1 MISVLSA
8 VAEIEREN
16 IRVQTM
22 EGRMQK
28 AREGKWNGGF
38 APYGYSLIDGKLEV
52 NEEEAVAIRMIF
64 DQYVNTDLGANGI
77 AKYLENHGIH
87 KIARQ
92 NGKNPLFDAALIRR
106 IIQNPVYSG
115 KISYGR
121 RRTEKVRGTRN
132 EYRQVKK
139 DDYLLVDGLHEA
151 LVSEEVWEL
160 AQVKVAAQA
169 KKYEKVNRDKR
180 EKIHLLSGI
189 LKCPVCGAGMYG
201 NKSIKKRKDGSNYKD
216 FYYYGCKHRNMTRGH
231 KCDYKK
237 QVHEEMLDA
246 SVAEVISKLVSNP
259 KFSDLIRNKI
269 NMEVDTS
276 ALNQEIENYKIQLRK
291 LYHNKDTILSDM
303 DSLDYED
310 KHYQRRKTDLE
321 NHLYKTFDEKSY
333 GIHSVRIYQFNRFIK
348 QVRFCLLPEFKS
360 DYFDNLKWLE
370 DKANLKSESAK
381 LTVRKVDGW
390 QIDFANANVQD
401 SLEKYEV
408 RAPYREGTLNGTIIS
423 QQDNL
428 RLAVEFELPICA
440 YRYELIS
447 NNKISEKCDMA
458 DFLQGN
464 QWLSVSFYGD
474 YKKNTYVVEL
484 VSANGIEQR
493 EEIKLTSNGSANF
506 DLNVFRDTLQA
517 VPLPAKIR
525 VVNVDREAS
534 FDVILI
540 DEVIKFRY
548 RPKYVRCKKGIAVKD
563 EDINKNAT
571 LEKYGDNF
579 KLPLIYGESQ
589 VNDKGAR
596 IFSIPENVTL
606 TSGYYRIIRENNVD
620 ELFSV
625 DDDFEVT
632 LQSDQFFVTLRNP
645 KDPIN
650 SFGEWLEQFLYD
662 LIRFRGIKKIDELR
676 MSESYRCRNSMGQF
690 AKFGLSDNDII
701 NLVLLGNILE
711 CKITKA
717 HKTIVTETMAMVSEL
732 ILTNEDRFRIIERL
746 VEMKAS
752 DIVFNLC
759 KENYCLV
766 LLEIPDTVTGSY
778 IKELASALKQVSV
791 ILALQVLLKGNVPIR
806 ETFGIAAY
814 RDVIGQD
821 AIIEMMTTNEREG
834 KKTEDRKHF
843 LLEDGVSC
851 VHIALN
857 SNISGINNF
866 FEMADEKKLRT
877 GRVYLDKNK
886 IPEIGTYF
894 AGTRYI
900 DLFVNWYIRNHMGDT
915 NNDSDLRKRMQLQFE
930 SFESKVWN
938 KISSVRNS
946 KADSFFKEFNS
957 VLMERVANK
966 SDISNMTSVHFTFP
980 AYFYFEGIAALIAQL
995 DEFNEFP
1002 EMKKEAVKFMVGSFQ
1017 VAPFMSERDVLM
1029 AMSYIYLR
1037 RKERR

>member
-1 MISVLSA
+1 M
-8 VAEIEREN
+8 
-16 IRVQTM
+16 
-22 EGRMQK
+22 
-28 AREGKWNGGF
+28 
-38 APYGYSLIDGKLEV
+38 
-52 NEEEAVAIRMIF
+52 
-64 DQYVNTDLGANGI
+64 
-77 AKYLENHGIH
+77 
-87 KIARQ
+87 
-92 NGKNPLFDAALIRR
+92 
-106 IIQNPVYSG
+106 
-115 KISYGR
+115 
-121 RRTEKVRGTRN
+121 
-132 EYRQVKK
+132 
-139 DDYLLVDGLHEA
+139 
-151 LVSEEVWEL
+151 
-160 AQVKVAAQA
+160 
-169 KKYEKVNRDKR
+169 
-180 EKIHLLSGI
+180 
-189 LKCPVCGAGMYG
+189 
-201 NKSIKKRKDGSNYKD
+201 
-216 FYYYGCKHRNMTRGH
+216 
-231 KCDYKK
+231 
-237 QVHEEMLDA
+237 
-246 SVAEVISKLVSNP
+246 
-259 KFSDLIRNKI
+259 
-269 NMEVDTS
+269 
-276 ALNQEIENYKIQLRK
+276 
-291 LYHNKDTILSDM
+291 
-303 DSLDYED
+303 
-310 KHYQRRKTDLE
+310 
-321 NHLYKTFDEKSY
+321 
-333 GIHSVRIYQFNRFIK
+333 
-348 QVRFCLLPEFKS
+348 
-360 DYFDNLKWLE
+360 
-370 DKANLKSESAK
+370 
-381 LTVRKVDGW
+381 
-390 QIDFANANVQD
+390 
-401 SLEKYEV
+401 
-408 RAPYREGTLNGTIIS
+408 
-423 QQDNL
+423 
-428 RLAVEFELPICA
+428 
-440 YRYELIS
+440 
-447 NNKISEKCDMA
+447 
-458 DFLQGN
+458 
-464 QWLSVSFYGD
+464 
-474 YKKNTYVVEL
+474 

-866 FEMADEKKLRT
+866 LRWQM
-877 GRVYLDKNK
+877 R
-886 IPEIGTYF
+886 
-894 AGTRYI
+894 
-900 DLFVNWYIRNHMGDT
+900 
-915 NNDSDLRKRMQLQFE
+915 
-930 SFESKVWN
+930 
-938 KISSVRNS
+938 RNS
-946 KADSFFKEFNS
+946 EQEEYIWIKIRFQK
-957 VLMERVANK
+957 
-966 SDISNMTSVHFTFP
+966 SVHTLQ
-980 AYFYFEGIAALIAQL
+980 EQ
-995 DEFNEFP
+995 DT
-1002 EMKKEAVKFMVGSFQ
+1002 S
-1017 VAPFMSERDVLM
+1017 
-1029 AMSYIYLR
+1029 IYLLTGTL
-1037 RKERR
+1037 EITWGIQIMIQI